1 MQLHLI
7 FAYVFCQSPYTAH
20 MVPLAIGNPLPE
32 HRAKRKSQI
41 CKLQICSRC
50 EHARWEVILKQSET
64 ANVKQSC
71 WKTLPN
77 PTSTTL
83 CVFLVLGCS
92 WSTPP
97 SLRSGGTEWEG
108 RSRCGSITYSLT
120 RKENTSSAVF
130 CKTHRLRWL
139 QRKTS
144 CYFLCKHC
152 SCAGKVLQVDKCFKG
167 VVIVRRRKARRHFYL
182 LFVLW

>member
-1 MQLHLI
+1 MQLRLI

-20 MVPLAIGNPLPE
+20 MVPLAIGIPLPE

-50 EHARWEVILKQSET
+50 EHARWEVILKQIET
-64 ANVKQSC
+64 ANLKQSC

-77 PTSTTL
+77 PVSTTL

-108 RSRCGSITYSLT
+108 RSRCGSITHALT
-120 RKENTSSAVF
+120 RKENTSSTFF
-130 CKTHRLRWL
+130 CKIRRLRWL
-139 QRKTS
+139 QRKTL
-144 CYFLCKHC
+144 CYFFMSALQLCRW
-152 SCAGKVLQVDKCFKG
+152 SFTS
-167 VVIVRRRKARRHFYL
+167 
-182 LFVLW
+182 W